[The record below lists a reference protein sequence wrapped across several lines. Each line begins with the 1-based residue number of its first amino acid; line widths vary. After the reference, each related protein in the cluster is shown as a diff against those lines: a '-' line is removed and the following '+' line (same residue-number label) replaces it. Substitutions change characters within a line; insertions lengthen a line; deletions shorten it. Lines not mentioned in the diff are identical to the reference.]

1 MTETTVVCLCFSY
14 LEKEV
19 PEDGYWLHFSETSC
33 FNTQA
38 CYFKIFFRMR
48 IQSLENIAAMVGN
61 RMIRIGKLLCDIL
74 WWDRHTNKGLKLTD
88 ELLYSEIHFCGFAG
102 CH

>member
-19 PEDGYWLHFSETSC
+19 AEDGYWLHFSETSC

-38 CYFKIFFRMR
+38 C
-48 IQSLENIAAMVGN
+48 QSHSADHKAEE
-61 RMIRIGKLLCDIL
+61 RKEQ
-74 WWDRHTNKGLKLTD
+74 KK
-88 ELLYSEIHFCGFAG
+88 EEIHR
-102 CH
+102 